1 MFEAAELGNQ
11 VDKTVFNQQVP
22 VLRTQLLEVQQ
33 KIRRANFPVIIV
45 FAGVDG
51 AGKSE
56 TANLLNEWMD
66 PRWVVTRAY
75 TQPSDEE
82 LERPE
87 FWRYWR
93 DLPRKGVIGC
103 FLSSWYSRPV
113 LDHVYGRKTDSQ
125 LDEELDRIIA
135 FERGLASDGALI
147 LKFWMHLGKDAQKK
161 RFETLEGSPLTSWR
175 VTKTDWDH
183 WRIYDKFIAS
193 AERTIMRTSV
203 GRAPWHIVEGADSRY
218 RSLTVANTILEN
230 IERRLQ
236 QFEMQQRVAATLKTA
251 TDEGNGKGKDKAKKK
266 KSAKKGNGA
275 GNGGPLPASEVGMS
289 APGISI
295 LSKLD
300 MTSDLPRKEYD
311 KKLEMYQGRLNRL
324 SREARDRGMSS
335 ILVFE
340 GWDAGGKGGA
350 IRRMTAALDS
360 RSYQVIPIA
369 APTDEEKAHH
379 HLWRFWRHLSRAGR
393 VTIFD
398 RSWYGRVLV
407 ERIEGFATEAEW
419 MRGYSELNDFEEQLV
434 DHGIVLLKYWMHIT
448 KEEQLKRFKARK
460 KISYKRWKLTD
471 EDWRNREK
479 WDQYELAV
487 NDMIARTSTSIA
499 PWTLVEGDSKRFAR
513 IRVISTFC
521 EELEKALE
529 KGRKPVRKTAMA
541 SSPAKKA
548 AQTTKK
554 TSRPAARK
562 KAAAPAS
569 RATSAAA
576 RKPARTAAKR
586 TARTT
591 ALKRKT

>member
-22 VLRTQLLEVQQ
+22 LLRTKLLEVQQ

-66 PRWVVTRAY
+66 PRWLVTRAY

-113 LDHVYGRKTDSQ
+113 LDHVYGQKTDSG
-125 LDEELDRIIA
+125 LDEDLDRIVA

-147 LKFWMHLGKDAQKK
+147 LKFWMHLGKEAQKE
-161 RFETLEGSPLTSWR
+161 RFEALEKSPLTSWR
-175 VTKTDWDH
+175 VTETDWDH

-193 AERTIMRTSV
+193 AEKTIMRTSV

-218 RSLTVANTILEN
+218 RSLTVATTVLEN
-230 IERRLQ
+230 VERRLK
-236 QFEMQQRVAATLKTA
+236 QFEMQQRVKETLKT
-251 TDEGNGKGKDKAKKK
+251 TEEKNKKKGKEKKK
-266 KSAKKGNGA
+266 KDAKKGNGNGN
-275 GNGGPLPASEVGMS
+275 GNGGPVPASEIGMS

-300 MTSDLPRKEYD
+300 MDQDLPRDEYF
-311 KKLEMYQGRLNRL
+311 KKLEMYQGRLNHL
-324 SREARDRGMSS
+324 SREACDRGQSS

-340 GWDAGGKGGA
+340 GWDAGGKGGS
-350 IRRMTAALDS
+350 IRRMTAALDA

-434 DHGIVLLKYWMHIT
+434 DHGTVLLKYWVHIT
-448 KEEQLKRFKARK
+448 KEEQLSRFKARK
-460 KISYKRWKLTD
+460 KIAYKRWKLTD

-487 NDMIARTSTSIA
+487 NDMIARTSTSVA
-499 PWTLVEGDSKRFAR
+499 PWTLVEGNSKRFAR

-521 EELEKALE
+521 KELEKALD
-529 KGRKPVRKTAMA
+529 KRRGPVKKAA
-541 SSPAKKA
+541 PSQAKKA
-548 AQTTKK
+548 AKPAAKK
-554 TSRPAARK
+554 VSRPAARK
-562 KAAAPAS
+562 PAAKPAGKAAA
-569 RATSAAA
+569 ATA
-576 RKPARTAAKR
+576 RKPARTAAKKTTR
-586 TARTT
+586 TPVRR
-591 ALKRKT
+591 RKT

>member
-1 MFEAAELGNQ
+1 MFEAAELGNK
-11 VDKTVFNQQVP
+11 VEKTVFNQQVP
-22 VLRTQLLEVQQ
+22 ILRTQLLEVQQ
-33 KIRRANFPVIIV
+33 KLRRANFPVIIV

-56 TANLLNEWMD
+56 TVNLLNEWMD
-66 PRWVVTRAY
+66 PRWVITRAY

-82 LERPE
+82 QERPE

-93 DLPRKGVIGC
+93 DLPPKGVIGC

-113 LDHVYGRKTDSQ
+113 LDHVYGKKTDSQ
-125 LDEELDRIIA
+125 LDMDLDRIIS

-147 LKFWMHLGKDAQKK
+147 LKFWMHLGKEAQKT
-161 RFETLEGSPLTSWR
+161 RFESLEASPLTSWR
-175 VTKTDWDH
+175 VTKADWDH

-230 IERRLQ
+230 IERRLR
-236 QFEMQQRVAATLKTA
+236 QFEMQQRVAATLKS
-251 TDEGNGKGKDKAKKK
+251 EPEEKKGKEKKK
-266 KSAKKGNGA
+266 KPAKKGNGA
-275 GNGGPLPASEVGMS
+275 GNGTPIAASEVGMS

-300 MTSDLPRKEYD
+300 MDQDLPRKDYS
-311 KKLEMYQGRLNRL
+311 KRLEMYQGRLNRL

-350 IRRMTAALDS
+350 IRRMTAALDA

-419 MRGYSELNDFEEQLV
+419 MRGYAELNDFEEQLV
-434 DHGIVLLKYWMHIT
+434 EHGIVLLKYWMHIT
-448 KEEQLKRFKARK
+448 KEEQLSRFKARK

-521 EELEKALE
+521 EELEKALD
-529 KGRKPVRKTAMA
+529 KGRRPTR
-541 SSPAKKA
+541 KA
-548 AQTTKK
+548 APSQAKSQAGKTT
-554 TSRPAARK
+554 RPAARK
-562 KAAAPAS
+562 PAAKPAGRPAAKSASGTARKLPAKTTTTKRAPRKAAP
-569 RATSAAA
+569 T
-576 RKPARTAAKR
+576 
-586 TARTT
+586 
-591 ALKRKT
+591 RKT